1 MGTAKDDT
9 HGYRMGNQTVSVMAY
24 ADDIALATRGESE
37 LQDLLDVAGSVA
49 DWSGLQFKPAKCATL
64 NLDGRARSADVD
76 QRFLIQEEA
85 IPILAEGQHYRHLG
99 VPTGFRTK
107 QAPKETI
114 DKLMEDYRTIDRS
127 LLAPWQKIDTAS
139 TFLNPR
145 LDFIL
150 RAAAVEKAPI
160 AEADHLLPSQG
171 GAGLISFRDQYNI
184 LAVVHGFRLL
194 TCPDQNVKAAA
205 WYGLRQVVRR
215 KLGRQPT
222 SPELADYLS
231 GSTEG
236 PFKRDGGDIASLWSR
251 VRKATREIAKAS
263 RVEWFWSETLKE
275 VQLLISR
282 AGEPEVARVPPAAR

>member
-1 MGTAKDDT
+1 MD
-9 HGYRMGNQTVSVMAY
+9 H
-24 ADDIALATRGESE
+24 
-37 LQDLLDVAGSVA
+37 
-49 DWSGLQFKPAKCATL
+49 
-64 NLDGRARSADVD
+64 
-76 QRFLIQEEA
+76 RFLIQEEA

-107 QAPKETI
+107 QTPKETI

-127 LLAPWQKIDTAS
+127 LLAPWQKIDAAS

-150 RAAAVEKAPI
+150 RAAAVEKAPL
-160 AEADHLLPSQG
+160 AEADKEVKRLVKAWLNLPQRASAEVVHLLPSQG

-263 RVEWFWSETLKE
+263 RVEWFWSETLNE
-275 VQLLISR
+275 VHF
-282 AGEPEVARVPPAAR
+282 